1 MTLIRTSLDPLRASL
16 FAALG
21 LLVACGPG
29 KNESETDTVTASDSG
44 ATTDNNTSTSTAGPL
59 TEGATEPGT
68 GTDSGGQTT
77 SSTTTTA
84 STATTDSPT
93 STTGV
98 IPTPACDGTITE
110 IVQAFVDPPTPSGF
124 VQCDGG
130 IIHRPEPR
138 ECLSPVTPTSC
149 PGDASPDSEC
159 LVDADC
165 TEKPFGSC
173 QVNMVFGGILAPGD
187 SCGCVYGCQTD
198 GDCAADEVCRCAG
211 EGLGLYTECVPATCI
226 TDADCPGE
234 LCGFSPDICEPGVFS
249 SHCTTPADTC
259 AGDGDCDSP
268 PCSFADDLQAWTCAN
283 AACGRPFLV
292 EDEAVVAPACA
303 RDDWRA
309 LVLAPVEL
317 PRERARLAAYWTQ
330 IGLCEHASVASFARF
345 ILQLLAVGAPAELV
359 DGAQRALADEVEHA
373 RLCFALASLYQG
385 TGVGPG
391 PLPAADALGRF
402 DLDSVLA
409 AVIREACVG
418 ETLSALEAR
427 EAATR
432 AADPS
437 LRRILERIAGDEQR
451 HAELGWRFVQWALA
465 RADADQR
472 ARAEAVF
479 DAAIAD
485 AEATVAALA
494 LQAGE
499 PDLRE
504 HGVVD
509 APLRAA
515 LWREGLREL
524 VRPTVDALRRAA

>member
-21 LLVACGPG
+21 LLVACAPG
-29 KNESETDTVTASDSG
+29 KNETETDTVTASESG
-44 ATTDNNTSTSTAGPL
+44 GSTDNTTTATAGTTGPTTTD
-59 TEGATEPGT
+59 GATEPGT
-68 GTDSGGQTT
+68 GSESGGQTT
-77 SSTTTTA
+77 APTTTA
-84 STATTDSPT
+84 ATTESPT

-98 IPTPACDGTITE
+98 VPPAGCDGTVTE
-110 IVQAFVDPPTPSGF
+110 IAQAFVDPPTPSGF

-138 ECLSPVTPTSC
+138 ECLAPMTPSSC
-149 PGDASPDSEC
+149 PADASPGEC

-165 TEKPFGSC
+165 TDKPFGSC
-173 QVNMVFGGILAPGD
+173 QLNQVFGGILAPGD
-187 SCGCVYGCQTD
+187 TCGCVYGCQTD
-198 GDCAADEVCRCAG
+198 ADCATGEVCRCAG
-211 EGLGLYTECVPATCI
+211 EGLGFFTECVPATCI
-226 TDADCPGE
+226 TDADCPGA

-249 SHCTTPADTC
+249 SNCTTPNDLC

-268 PCSFADDLQAWTCAN
+268 PCRFDSDIQAWSCAN

-292 EDEAVVAPACA
+292 EDEAVVAPARA

-309 LVLAPVEL
+309 LVRAPVAL
-317 PRERARLAAYWTQ
+317 PPVRARLAAYWTQ

-359 DGAQRALADEVEHA
+359 DGAQKALADEVEHA

-391 PLPAADALGRF
+391 PLPAADALGSF
-402 DLDSVLA
+402 DLDAVLA

-427 EAATR
+427 EAAIR
-432 AADPS
+432 AVDPS
-437 LRRILERIAGDEQR
+437 LRRTLERIAGDEQR

-465 RADADQR
+465 EASPDQR
-472 ARAEAVF
+472 ARAETVF
-479 DAAIAD
+479 AAAIAD
-485 AEATVAALA
+485 AEVTIAELA
-494 LQAGE
+494 QQAGE
-499 PDLRE
+499 PDLHE
-504 HGVVD
+504 HGVID

-524 VRPTVDALRRAA
+524 VRPTLAALQLAA